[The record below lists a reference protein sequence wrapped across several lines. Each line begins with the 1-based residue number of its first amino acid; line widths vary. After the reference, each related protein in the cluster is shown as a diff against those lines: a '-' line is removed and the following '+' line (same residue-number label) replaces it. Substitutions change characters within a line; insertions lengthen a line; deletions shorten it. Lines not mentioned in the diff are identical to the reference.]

1 LRILTDRTALL
12 QAVDRLEAKGGFA
25 NALGKAAL
33 LADNENLKRL
43 INAFPEFFE
52 GQASLRLVK

>member
-1 LRILTDRTALL
+1 MRILTDRMALL

-25 NALGKAAL
+25 DALGKAAL

>member
-1 LRILTDRTALL
+1 MRILTDRTTLL
-12 QAVDRLEAKGGFA
+12 QAVDRLEAKGSFA

-43 INAFPEFFE
+43 VNAFPELFE
-52 GQASLRLVK
+52 TKVSLRLIK

>member
-1 LRILTDRTALL
+1 MRILTDRTALL
-12 QAVDRLEAKGGFA
+12 QAVDRLDARGGFA
-25 NALGKAAL
+25 DALGKAAL

-43 INAFPEFFE
+43 VNAFPEFFE

>member
-1 LRILTDRTALL
+1 MRILTDRTALL
-12 QAVDRLEAKGGFA
+12 QAVDRLEARGGFA
-25 NALGKAAL
+25 DALGKAAL

>member
-1 LRILTDRTALL
+1 MRILTDRTTLL
-12 QAVDRLEAKGGFA
+12 QAVDRLEARGGFA
-25 NALGKAAL
+25 DALGKAVL

>member
-1 LRILTDRTALL
+1 MRILTDRTTLL
-12 QAVDRLEAKGGFA
+12 QAVDRLEARGGFA

-43 INAFPEFFE
+43 VNAFPELFE
-52 GQASLRLVK
+52 GQATLRLVK

>member
-1 LRILTDRTALL
+1 MRILTDRTTLL
-12 QAVDRLEAKGGFA
+12 QAVDRLEARGGFA
-25 NALGKAAL
+25 DALGKAAL

>member
-1 LRILTDRTALL
+1 MRILTDRTALL
-12 QAVDRLEAKGGFA
+12 QAVDRLEARGGFA

>member
-1 LRILTDRTALL
+1 MRILTDRTTLL
-12 QAVDRLEAKGGFA
+12 QAVDRLEARGGFA

>member
-1 LRILTDRTALL
+1 MRILTDRTTLL
-12 QAVDRLEAKGGFA
+12 QAVDRLEVRGGFA
-25 NALGKAAL
+25 DALGKAAL

-43 INAFPEFFE
+43 VNAFPEFFE

>member
-1 LRILTDRTALL
+1 MRILTDRTALL
-12 QAVDRLEAKGGFA
+12 QAVDRLDAKGGFA

>member
-1 LRILTDRTALL
+1 MRIFTDRTTLL
-12 QAVDRLEAKGGFA
+12 QAVDRLEVRGGFA
-25 NALGKAAL
+25 DALGKAAL

>member
-12 QAVDRLEAKGGFA
+12 QAVDRLDARGGFA
-25 NALGKAAL
+25 DALGKAAL

>member
-1 LRILTDRTALL
+1 MRILTDRTALL
-12 QAVDRLEAKGGFA
+12 QAVDRLDAKGGFA

-43 INAFPEFFE
+43 INAFPELFE
-52 GQASLRLVK
+52 TQASLRLVK

>member
-1 LRILTDRTALL
+1 MRILTDRTTLL
-12 QAVDRLEAKGGFA
+12 QAVDRLEARGGFA

-43 INAFPEFFE
+43 VNAFPELFE
-52 GQASLRLVK
+52 GQASLRLIK

>member
-1 LRILTDRTALL
+1 MRILTDRTALL
-12 QAVDRLEAKGGFA
+12 QAVDKLDAKGGFA

-43 INAFPEFFE
+43 VKAFPEFFE
-52 GQASLRLVK
+52 TQATLRLIK

>member
-1 LRILTDRTALL
+1 MRILTDRTALL
-12 QAVDRLEAKGGFA
+12 QAVDRLDARGGFA

-43 INAFPEFFE
+43 INAFPELFE
-52 GQASLRLVK
+52 TQATLRLVK

>member
-1 LRILTDRTALL
+1 MRILTDRTTLL
-12 QAVDRLEAKGGFA
+12 QAVDRLEVKGGFA

-43 INAFPEFFE
+43 VNAFPELFE
-52 GQASLRLVK
+52 GQASLRLIK

>member
-1 LRILTDRTALL
+1 MRILTDRTALL
-12 QAVDRLEAKGGFA
+12 QAVDRLDARGGFA

>member
-1 LRILTDRTALL
+1 MRILTDRTALL

>member
-1 LRILTDRTALL
+1 MRILTDRTTLL
-12 QAVDRLEAKGGFA
+12 QAVDKLEARGGFA
-25 NALGKAAL
+25 HALGKAAL

-43 INAFPEFFE
+43 VNAFPEFFE

>member
-1 LRILTDRTALL
+1 MRILTDRTTLL

>member
-1 LRILTDRTALL
+1 MRILTDRTTLL
-12 QAVDRLEAKGGFA
+12 QVVDRLEVRGGFA

-43 INAFPEFFE
+43 VNAFPEFFE

>member
-1 LRILTDRTALL
+1 MRILTDRTTLL
-12 QAVDRLEAKGGFA
+12 QAVDRLESKGGFA

>member
-1 LRILTDRTALL
+1 MRILTDRTTLL
-12 QAVDRLEAKGGFA
+12 QAVDRLDARGGFA
-25 NALGKAAL
+25 DALGKAAL

>member
-1 LRILTDRTALL
+1 MRILTDRTTLL

-25 NALGKAAL
+25 DALGKAAL

-43 INAFPEFFE
+43 VNAFPELFE
-52 GQASLRLVK
+52 TQATLRLVK

>member
-1 LRILTDRTALL
+1 MRIFTDRTTLL
-12 QAVDRLEAKGGFA
+12 QAVDRLEVRGGFA
-25 NALGKAAL
+25 DALGKAAL
-33 LADNENLKRL
+33 LADNEKLKRL

>member
-1 LRILTDRTALL
+1 MRILTDRTTLL
-12 QAVDRLEAKGGFA
+12 QAVDRLEVRGGFA

>member
-1 LRILTDRTALL
+1 MRILTDRTALL
-12 QAVDRLEAKGGFA
+12 QAVDRLDARGGFA
-25 NALGKAAL
+25 DALGKAAL